1 MSAPGFL
8 LANGTNYLLLQSLL
22 ESMNAIIEHQ
32 YQSEHH
38 NMMILKIYQLHSTGN
53 STFVQA
59 VVKSKKRFEALRSF
73 TLESGK
79 EEIERLKQ
87 RRKDHANESES
98 PNSPGLPLRNN
109 SMDSVRSPLNP
120 RTPVL
125 TNVPEEGGVF
135 AIGDDESD
143 DNGDG
148 ESRPTPSQSSPSAQ
162 YSRTPS
168 EDSAADERL
177 PAQLRG
183 MSEKARGKMP
193 AGQPSFSRQ
202 NSTASL
208 NPQSTNVLAPSS
220 SFDPSAQWV
229 SHCPGSGSVSI

>member
-1 MSAPGFL
+1 MKA
-8 LANGTNYLLLQSLL
+8 
-22 ESMNAIIEHQ
+22 
-32 YQSEHH
+32 
-38 NMMILKIYQLHSTGN
+38 
-53 STFVQA
+53 
-59 VVKSKKRFEALRSF
+59 KKRFEALRSF

-79 EEIERLKQ
+79 EEIERLRQ
-87 RRKDHANESES
+87 RRKDHANDLES
-98 PNSPGLPLRNN
+98 PSSPGRPLRN
-109 SMDSVRSPLNP
+109 SSIDSVHSPVTP

-125 TNVPEEGGVF
+125 SNVPEEGGVF

-143 DNGDG
+143 DNGG
-148 ESRPTPSQSSPSAQ
+148 EESHPTPSQSSPSAQ

-168 EDSAADERL
+168 EDSTADEPL

-208 NPQSTNVLAPSS
+208 SPQSANIHAASS

-229 SHCPGSGSVSI
+229 SSPSARGSLPRLLFGGGGGFPFFLNYSVLTSNRSNPGSQLSPSTPS

>member
-1 MSAPGFL
+1 M
-8 LANGTNYLLLQSLL
+8 
-22 ESMNAIIEHQ
+22 
-32 YQSEHH
+32 
-38 NMMILKIYQLHSTGN
+38 
-53 STFVQA
+53 
-59 VVKSKKRFEALRSF
+59 KSKKRFEALRSF

-87 RRKDHANESES
+87 RRKDHANELES
-98 PNSPGLPLRNN
+98 LNSPGRLLRNS
-109 SMDSVRSPLNP
+109 SMDSVRSPLTP

-148 ESRPTPSQSSPSAQ
+148 ESHPTPSQSSPSAQ

-168 EDSAADERL
+168 EDSTADERL

-183 MSEKARGKMP
+183 MSEKARGKLP

-208 NPQSTNVLAPSS
+208 NAQTANMHAPNS

-229 SHCPGSGSVSI
+229 RYHIRSELGLQSIVVIFLL